1 MSPRFITEIEKEY
14 SRKFKESRLIWMM
27 FSYDDWYDKLLKK
40 AISSG
45 VPLTRDDFLPYYNE
59 ETIVAIEEWQRMCCE
74 FLQEMLDLLMV

>member
-59 ETIVAIEEWQRMCCE
+59 ETIVAIEEWAANV
-74 FLQEMLDLLMV
+74 L